1 MSQLDA
7 LHDRVYQAAAVLAK
21 TYEALASLD
30 LVIDERT
37 ATTVPLVLG
46 ALDMADAIFVLLTK
60 RTERA
65 WVAALALQRSQME
78 YVLRAAFFAKAA
90 SHKELMAFRRKGT
103 MPKRGRRAIHVVDV
117 ASEAAD
123 QLGWDKSMLL
133 SVVKTHQRELSS
145 AVHGGKE
152 ILAVY
157 TQHEEWGNI
166 DVPWGELGHHVDNVL
181 IFAQLAMGVAMYH
194 SRLGEVGLDAAVRP
208 CYEAAQAYFDKWG
221 K

>member
-1 MSQLDA
+1 MNELEQLHARVHDA
-7 LHDRVYQAAAVLAK
+7 QQVLTK
-21 TYEALASLD
+21 TYEAVARLD

-37 ATTVPLVLG
+37 ATTVPLILG
-46 ALDMADAIFVLLTK
+46 SLDMADAFIVLLAK
-60 RTERA
+60 RTDRA

-90 SHKELMAFRRKGT
+90 SHKELMAFRKKGN
-103 MPKRGRRAIHVVDV
+103 MPKRGQRAIHIADV

-123 QLGWDKSMLL
+123 QLGWDKSALL
-133 SVVKTHQRELSS
+133 SFVKTHQRELSS

-181 IFAQLAMGVAMYH
+181 IFTQLAMGVAMYH
-194 SRLGEVGLDAAVRP
+194 SRLGEAQLDAAVRP
-208 CYEAAQAYFDKWG
+208 TYEAAHAYFGKWG